1 MTFFN
6 TAFLLALI
14 LFLSGCPSIMKIDL
28 RNDSSEPIAVVY
40 ETEYESEIAPG
51 EVKREHYTLS
61 CLKIKQGEVLHEYQ
75 PSIPPERYFA
85 PGIFDSSLSAT
96 FTSDHRLIIFQ
107 KSAPNDSFELDRGCI
122 TQSSAE

>member
-14 LFLSGCPSIMKIDL
+14 LLLSGCPSIMKIDL

-51 EVKREHYTLS
+51 ISAAPQSSKLVNQWLEKIGKEAQTL
-61 CLKIKQGEVLHEYQ
+61 
-75 PSIPPERYFA
+75 
-85 PGIFDSSLSAT
+85 
-96 FTSDHRLIIFQ
+96 RLIQ
-107 KSAPNDSFELDRGCI
+107 KV
-122 TQSSAE
+122 